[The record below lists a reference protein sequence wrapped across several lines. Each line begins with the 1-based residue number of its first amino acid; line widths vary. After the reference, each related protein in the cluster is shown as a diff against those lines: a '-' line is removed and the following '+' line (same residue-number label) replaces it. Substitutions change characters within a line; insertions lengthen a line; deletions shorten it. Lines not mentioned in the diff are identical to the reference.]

1 MRDLT
6 QKPLRKDEVP
16 LIIINQKSADF
27 LLQLEPLKAGIERT
41 KGKRRTTVNDKP
53 SA

>member
-41 KGKRRTTVNDKP
+41 KGKGRTTVNDKP